1 MSTILTISANCE
13 SGNNVSVSYKDS
25 VGSGIFPLKHGE
37 SQKLP
42 VDGYTEISV
51 NEIGMKVTA

>member
-13 SGNNVSVSYKDS
+13 SGNNVSISYKDS

-37 SQKLP
+37 SEKLP

-51 NEIGMKVTA
+51 HEIGMKAAS